1 MSEGN
6 PNGKGSKMEGL
17 RAYEVT
23 WDDGTTEVIRAT
35 YAPEE
40 IVERV
45 NAQPAFTR
53 RNADGNDR
61 VMVSAKEL

>member
-1 MSEGN
+1 
-6 PNGKGSKMEGL
+6 MEGL